1 MAVTFNIQVSLDV
14 YKALTSR
21 LEEGQTHDD
30 IIREL
35 LELDSVTE
43 LERPNPFEHVQEVTS
58 TLARSLS
65 GPGAGFYSRDLWLP
79 NGTNLRARYKQRL
92 YEARIADGKWIGS
105 DGIEQ
110 TSPSAAASAIT
121 STNVN
126 GLHFWEAKRPTDNG
140 WRRLQAFVADKR

>member
-1 MAVTFNIQVSLDV
+1 MPVSFNIQVSLAV
-14 YKALTSR
+14 FKALTSR

-30 IIREL
+30 VIREL

-43 LERPNPFEHVQEVTS
+43 LEPPNPFERFEDITGNF
-58 TLARSLS
+58 TRSFG
-65 GPGAGFYSRDLWLP
+65 GPESGFYSRGLWLP
-79 NGTNLRARYKQRL
+79 NGTLLRARYKQRL
-92 YEARIADGKWIGS
+92 YEARIADGKWLDA
-105 DGIEQ
+105 DGNEH

-126 GLHFWEAKRPTDNG
+126 GLHFWEAQRPTDSG